1 MDKAGG
7 LTRAAA
13 RIKAETRPNRGNVGT
28 SARGRRFNLAPP
40 AEDRV
45 GSVKLTIMLP
55 PDLYEA
61 VMRETARRATE
72 DAARNKEHR
81 KKNHQLSD
89 VVRDALTEYLKERNG
104 EPGGE
109 NFP

>member
-13 RIKAETRPNRGNVGT
+13 RIKAETRPNRGNQGKT
-28 SARGRRFNLAPP
+28 GRTNRFNLAPP
-40 AEDRV
+40 AEDRA
-45 GSVKLTIMLP
+45 GSVKLSVMLP

-72 DAARNKEHR
+72 DAVRKPEQRKE
-81 KKNHQLSD
+81 NHQLSD
-89 VVRDALTEYLKERNG
+89 VVRDALTAYLKSPTG
-104 EPGGE
+104 EPDGE
-109 NFP
+109 KLP

>member
-7 LTRAAA
+7 LARAAA

-28 SARGRRFNLAPP
+28 SARAERFNLAPP

-45 GSVKLTIMLP
+45 GSVKLSVVLP

-61 VMRETARRATE
+61 IMRETARRATE
-72 DAARNKEHR
+72 DAARKPEHR

-89 VVRDALTEYLKERNG
+89 VVRDALTVYLKSPNG
-104 EPGGE
+104 EPDGE
-109 NFP
+109 KLP